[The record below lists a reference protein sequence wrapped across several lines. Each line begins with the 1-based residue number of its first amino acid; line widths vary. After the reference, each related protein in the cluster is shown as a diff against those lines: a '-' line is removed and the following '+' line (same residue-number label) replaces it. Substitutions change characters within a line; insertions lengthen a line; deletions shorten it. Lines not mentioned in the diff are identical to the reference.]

1 LKSYKDFLLG
11 LGLGL
16 IFTALFWIV
25 SLHSPVN
32 DTDVIQRA
40 QELGM
45 VFPKDL
51 GAPQTVLATTESTK
65 EAEDEIA
72 KENTLVSKE
81 EETVVVKSPEE
92 KIVSYTV
99 SRGSSAK
106 QVADE
111 LYALGVISDANQLV
125 EELKKMQLT
134 AKVKARKL
142 KFDIANGPVELYTVI
157 RELTK

>member
-1 LKSYKDFLLG
+1 MKSYKDFLLG

-16 IFTALFWIV
+16 IFAALFWIV
-25 SLHSPVN
+25 SLHSPVSDN
-32 DTDVIQRA
+32 DVIQRA

-51 GAPQTVLATTESTK
+51 GAPQTVLATTELAN
-65 EAEDEIA
+65 EVEDEVVN
-72 KENTLVSKE
+72 ENTTSSKE
-81 EETVVVKSPEE
+81 EIIVVKSPEE
-92 KIVSYTV
+92 KIVNYTV
-99 SRGSSAK
+99 NRGSSAK

-111 LYALGVISDANQLV
+111 LYALGVISDADQLV

-142 KFDIANGPVELYTVI
+142 KFDVANGPVELYAVI

>member
-1 LKSYKDFLLG
+1 MKSYKDFLLG

-16 IFTALFWIV
+16 IFAALFWIV
-25 SLHSPVN
+25 SLHSPVSDN
-32 DTDVIQRA
+32 DVIQRA

-51 GAPQTVLATTESTK
+51 GAPQTVLATTELAN
-65 EAEDEIA
+65 EVENEVVN
-72 KENTLVSKE
+72 ENTTSSKE
-81 EETVVVKSPEE
+81 EIIVVKSPEE
-92 KIVSYTV
+92 KIVNYTV
-99 SRGSSAK
+99 NRGSSAK

-111 LYALGVISDANQLV
+111 LYALGVISDADQLV

-142 KFDIANGPVELYTVI
+142 KFDVANGPVELYAVI